1 MKIITNNEK
10 FDSLQSCLLNE
21 IINTVKEALEEG
33 GASGEWLKK
42 VTENISFRICDIIDA
57 GHEIKC
63 EHDYV
68 APFLAF
74 YDKGGESEDIIVN
87 DVGSYLHEVVFFA
100 TERAFGKTDKS

>member
-21 IINTVKEALEEG
+21 IINTVKAALEEE

-42 VTENISFRICDIIDA
+42 MTENISFRICEIIDA
-57 GHEIKC
+57 GHEMKC
-63 EHDYV
+63 EHDFV

-74 YDKGGESEDIIVN
+74 YDESGESDNIIVN
-87 DVGSYLHEVVFFA
+87 EVGSYLHEVVFFS
-100 TERAFGKTDKS
+100 TERVFGKTEKS